1 VRDVVEA
8 FKDRNCLVLCAGIL
22 KEKLLTQYPVPPA
35 NARLKQLL
43 LYLKQN
49 YGIFFAGSR

>member
-1 VRDVVEA
+1 MRDVVEA
-8 FKDRNCLVLCAGIL
+8 FKDRKCLVLCAGIL
-22 KEKLLTQYPVPPA
+22 KEKLLTQHPVPPA